1 MIPLYRTAFEDP
13 SAGHMRRVRIVRAAL
28 TGSFMLLLAL
38 LATFGEHLVVLL
50 YDPRYASA
58 GPLVTL
64 IALASIPSLIGLS
77 YDQAAL
83 AGGDS
88 RGFFWV
94 TLVRAV
100 LFLSLFTL
108 GGVQA
113 GIPGALA
120 GQALAA
126 ILAYPMLVRIAR
138 KHGAWDGLH
147 DLTFGAVG
155 LVLAAVLLI

>member
-1 MIPLYRTAFEDP
+1 M
-13 SAGHMRRVRIVRAAL
+13 
-28 TGSFMLLLAL
+28 
-38 LATFGEHLVVLL
+38 
-50 YDPRYASA
+50 
-58 GPLVTL
+58 TL

-83 AGGDS
+83 AGGTPAGS
-88 RGFFWV
+88 SGHAGARG
-94 TLVRAV
+94 AV
-100 LFLSLFTL
+100 SHLFTL
-108 GGVQA
+108 GGIQA

-155 LVLAAVLLI
+155 LILAAVLLV